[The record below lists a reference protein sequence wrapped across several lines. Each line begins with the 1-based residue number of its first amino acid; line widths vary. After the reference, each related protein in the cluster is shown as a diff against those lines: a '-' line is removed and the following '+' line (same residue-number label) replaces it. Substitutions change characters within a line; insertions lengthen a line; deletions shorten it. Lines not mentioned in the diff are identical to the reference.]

1 MLNLSYKTT
10 TLLGTALALVL
21 VSAIPSAAQ
30 NKNGNLGV
38 VDSTNDVNNTNNVD
52 SRGTGVGVSENNNVN
67 VPVVNQDFAADNS
80 PTTNNVEGDEYKI
93 YSAPDNLPPAAN
105 QFKFG
110 FTGQNSNQK
119 LEIICPAGGGVS
131 FNIGAYLGGFG
142 VSTPSSQ
149 LPADCAA
156 GLDHLPKVIST
167 DNGVMASQFLGGEW
181 QRTFYEEMLI
191 QSMLDLG
198 YEDTRTGAVLKL
210 QRMHYEGD
218 TVSVEDLKDPEAA
231 KARHQQEAKMILLD
245 APEAE

>member
-1 MLNLSYKTT
+1 MLNLSYKTST
-10 TLLGTALALVL
+10 FLGTALALLV
-21 VSAIPSAAQ
+21 VSAIPATAQ
-30 NKNGNLGV
+30 NVNSGA
-38 VDSTNDVNNTNNVD
+38 VDSRNDANSTNNID

-93 YSAPDNLPPAAN
+93 YSAPDNLPPAPN
-105 QFKFG
+105 QYKFG

-119 LEIICPAGGGVS
+119 LEIICPSGGGVS
-131 FNIGAYLGGFG
+131 INIGSYLGGFG
-142 VSTPSSQ
+142 VSTPSDQ
-149 LPADCAA
+149 LPSDCNA

-191 QSMLDLG
+191 QSMIDLG

-231 KARHQQEAKMILLD
+231 AQRHQEEAKMILLD
-245 APEAE
+245 APAE